1 MACLS
6 RRVPDAL
13 AMRAIATTPR
23 EMLLAQTEVCDR
35 FFMVTPT
42 LLGIGR
48 QDTARRI
55 DRKASVAR

>member
-1 MACLS
+1 
-6 RRVPDAL
+6 
-13 AMRAIATTPR
+13 MRAIATTPR